1 MDTNDGNELLY
12 LNDRITKKI
21 KKNILN
27 IIYYKK
33 HATKFKPALYIRT
46 KINTAFRIS
55 VLAIF
60 TKKN

>member
-21 KKNILN
+21 KKILN

-33 HATKFKPALYIRT
+33 HATKFKLALYMRT
-46 KINTAFRIS
+46 A
-55 VLAIF
+55 
-60 TKKN
+60 